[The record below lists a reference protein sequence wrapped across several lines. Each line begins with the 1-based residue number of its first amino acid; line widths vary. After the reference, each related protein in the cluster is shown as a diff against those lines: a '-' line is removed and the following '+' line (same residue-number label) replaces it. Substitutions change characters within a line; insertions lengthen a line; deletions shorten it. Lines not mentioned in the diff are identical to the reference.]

1 MNKWILLT
9 ARSMKVRASRRFVV
23 RLYRTSQIS
32 LGRRFGQVRISIN
45 PRHIFGWTTSVFSQY
60 QSGTSS
66 SRGII
71 LGQLTYIITAKLML
85 FLFRSILKA
94 SLIQLNLLG
103 KGIIKTQRA
112 LILSQE
118 KSTVSRCRWE
128 IFRNRES

>member
-1 MNKWILLT
+1 
-9 ARSMKVRASRRFVV
+9 MKVWASRRFVV
-23 RLYRTSQIS
+23 RLYRTSQVS
-32 LGRRFGQVRISIN
+32 LGRRFGQIRVSVN

-118 KSTVSRCRWE
+118 KSTVSRCH
-128 IFRNRES
+128 

>member
-1 MNKWILLT
+1 MIPLT
-9 ARSMKVRASRRFVV
+9 ARSMKVWASRRFVV
-23 RLYRTSQIS
+23 RLYRTSQVS
-32 LGRRFGQVRISIN
+32 LGRRFGQIRVSVN

-112 LILSQE
+112 LIFSQE
-118 KSTVSRCRWE
+118 KSTVSRCH
-128 IFRNRES
+128 

>member
-1 MNKWILLT
+1 
-9 ARSMKVRASRRFVV
+9 MKVWASRRFVV
-23 RLYRTSQIS
+23 RLYRTSQVS
-32 LGRRFGQVRISIN
+32 LGRRFGQIRVSVN

-118 KSTVSRCRWE
+118 KSM
-128 IFRNRES
+128 FRDVIEKSFVIAKASFVKYLRIN